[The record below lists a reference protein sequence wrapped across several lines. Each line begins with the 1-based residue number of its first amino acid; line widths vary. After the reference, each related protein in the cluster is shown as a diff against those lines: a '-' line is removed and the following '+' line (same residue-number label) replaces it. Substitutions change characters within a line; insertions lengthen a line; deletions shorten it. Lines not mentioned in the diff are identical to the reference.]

1 MTCET
6 LSRSSSRRRA
16 LGAVAWGLL
25 AAVLLAA
32 APARAAQQDTEKAK
46 AEPVQEHELPSA
58 MVEVDG
64 REIFRVRG
72 TASFPAE
79 RRAERVAASINAL
92 AANPAFNPD
101 DLRAAESE
109 IGTEILAGKERVLV
123 VTEPDA
129 RLEGAPRRTVA
140 EIYMVRMREAIGA
153 YRKART
159 REALVDGALW
169 TAVALAAFAVA
180 LMLVIWSWRGML
192 AAIERRYRER
202 IHSVGIQSFQILRA
216 ERIWGAVRAV
226 LITARTFLILVL
238 AFICAHFVL
247 GLFPWTQGTAR
258 RLVDHVI
265 GPLATIGNGLV
276 AQIPSLLFLLIL
288 FLVARYTLKLIH
300 LFFGAVGRGEVK
312 LESFDADW
320 AEPTYKI
327 VRLLVIVFAL
337 VVAYPYI
344 PGSSSD
350 AFKGISLFI
359 GLVFSLGSS
368 SIIANMLAGYTMT
381 YRRAF
386 RVGDRVKIGDVVGD
400 VSEIRLQVTHV
411 RTVKNEEVI
420 VPNSKILGDEVV
432 NYSSLAQTQGLILYT
447 TVGIGYETP
456 WRQVEAMLL
465 TAASRTPGL
474 QTEPGP
480 FVRQKA
486 LGDFAVT
493 YELNVYCGNAQ
504 AMNALYTELHRNILD
519 VFNEYGVQ
527 IMTPA
532 YEGDTPEPKVVPKD
546 KWFLSPARPGP
557 ADQR

>member
-1 MTCET
+1 MSAEGAT
-6 LSRSSSRRRA
+6 LRRA
-16 LGAVAWGLL
+16 RTGVIAILLL
-25 AAVLLAA
+25 ALLGFTGQALPAEGGAGKGAPAGA
-32 APARAAQQDTEKAK
+32 APLEADLH
-46 AEPVQEHELPSA
+46 VA

-64 REIFRVRG
+64 RELFRVRG
-72 TASFPAE
+72 TASFPAAQ
-79 RRAERVAASINAL
+79 RAELIASRIRAL
-92 AANPAFNPD
+92 AANPSFNPD
-101 DLRAAESE
+101 DLRLVESDL
-109 IGTEILAGKERVLV
+109 GTEIIAGKERVLV
-123 VTEPDA
+123 ATEVDA
-129 RLEGAPRRTVA
+129 QLEGAPRRAVA
-140 EIYMVRMREAIGA
+140 EIYRLQIREAIES
-153 YRKART
+153 YRKSRT
-159 REALVDGALW
+159 REAL
-169 TAVALAAFAVA
+169 TASTGWAALAIAAFLVA
-180 LMLVIWSWRGML
+180 LMLVIWLWRGML
-192 AAIERRYRER
+192 AALERRYRER
-202 IHSVGIQSFQILRA
+202 IHSVGIQSFQIVRA
-216 ERIWGAVRAV
+216 ERIWGGMR
-226 LITARTFLILVL
+226 TAMLTVRTFVILIL
-238 AFICAHFVL
+238 AFTCAYVVL

-258 RLVDHVI
+258 RLLDYVVD
-265 GPLATIGNGLV
+265 PLATLGNGLI

-288 FLVARYTLKLIH
+288 FLIARYTLKLIH

-312 LESFDADW
+312 LENFDADW

-327 VRLLVIVFAL
+327 VRVLVIVFAL

-386 RVGDRVKIGDVVGD
+386 RVGDRVKLGDVVGD
-400 VSEIRLQVTHV
+400 VSDIRLQVTHL

-432 NYSSLAQTQGLILYT
+432 NYSTLARTQGLILYT

-465 TAASRTPGL
+465 EAARRTAGL
-474 QTEPGP
+474 MTEPQP

-493 YELNVYCGNAQ
+493 YELNVYCNDAQ
-504 AMNALYTELHRNILD
+504 AMNALYTDLHRNILD

-532 YEGDTPEPKVVPKD
+532 YEGDTPEPKVVPKE
-546 KWFLSPARPGP
+546 KWFAPPAKPTT
-557 ADQR
+557 

>member
-1 MTCET
+1 MSAEVAT
-6 LSRSSSRRRA
+6 LRRA
-16 LGAVAWGLL
+16 RTGVVAILL
-25 AAVLLAA
+25 LVLLGFTGHALPAEGGAGKDAPAGA
-32 APARAAQQDTEKAK
+32 APLEADLH
-46 AEPVQEHELPSA
+46 VA

-64 REIFRVRG
+64 RELFRVRG
-72 TASFPAE
+72 TASFPAAQ
-79 RRAERVAASINAL
+79 RAELIASRIRAL
-92 AANPAFNPD
+92 AANPSFNPD
-101 DLRAAESE
+101 DLRLVESDL
-109 IGTEILAGKERVLV
+109 GTEIIAGKERVLV
-123 VTEPDA
+123 ATEVDA
-129 RLEGAPRRTVA
+129 QLEGAPRRAVA
-140 EIYMVRMREAIGA
+140 EIYRLRIREAIES
-153 YRKART
+153 YRKSRT
-159 REALVDGALW
+159 REALTASTGWAAL
-169 TAVALAAFAVA
+169 AVAAFLVA
-180 LMLVIWSWRGML
+180 LMLVIWLWRGML
-192 AAIERRYRER
+192 AALERRYRER
-202 IHSVGIQSFQILRA
+202 IHSVGIQSFQIVRA
-216 ERIWGAVRAV
+216 ERIWGGVR
-226 LITARTFLILVL
+226 TAMLTVRTFVILIL
-238 AFICAHFVL
+238 AFTCAYVVL

-258 RLVDHVI
+258 RLLDYVVD
-265 GPLATIGNGLV
+265 PLTTLGNGLI

-288 FLVARYTLKLIH
+288 FLIARYTLKLIH
-300 LFFGAVGRGEVK
+300 LFFSAVGRGEVK
-312 LESFDADW
+312 LENFDADW

-327 VRLLVIVFAL
+327 VRVLVIVFAL

-386 RVGDRVKIGDVVGD
+386 RVGDRVKLGDVVGD
-400 VSEIRLQVTHV
+400 VSDIRLQVTHL

-432 NYSSLAQTQGLILYT
+432 NYSTLARTQGLILYT

-465 TAASRTPGL
+465 EAARRTAGL
-474 QTEPGP
+474 MTEPQP

-493 YELNVYCGNAQ
+493 YELNVYCNDAQ
-504 AMNALYTELHRNILD
+504 AMNALYTDLHRNILD

-532 YEGDTPEPKVVPKD
+532 YEGDTPEPKVVPKER
-546 KWFLSPARPGP
+546 WFAAPAKPS
-557 ADQR
+557 A